1 MEQFPKPAGTS
12 LSKSQAKAPIP
23 ASYIGGTVQNHYIP
37 DYNYHVVD
45 DMNYK
50 AVRTKTATDVRD
62 SFFFGLCFSFSHQ
75 VFRQRS
81 LFAVEERICR
91 LQ

>member
-1 MEQFPKPAGTS
+1 MEQFSKPAGTS
-12 LSKSQAKAPIP
+12 LSKSHAKAPIP

-45 DMNYK
+45 DMSYK

-62 SFFFGLCFSFSHQ
+62 LFGLGYSFSHQ

-81 LFAVEERICR
+81 LFAVEERTCP